1 MDLNLTE
8 EQGLIQAM
16 ARKFAESELA
26 PVAARLDRGE
36 DKVADRALFLGNLKQ
51 LAGLGFMGLNVSA
64 EYGGSEAGVVAFSL
78 AITEV
83 ARACASTAVT
93 MSVTNMVGEVIQ
105 AIANDE
111 QKQTY
116 LPKLCSGEYPAG
128 GFCLSEAGAGS
139 DPAGMKTRA
148 VKDGDDW
155 VLNGSKMWISSA
167 EYAGVFVVW
176 AVTDADAP
184 KGKGISCF
192 LVEAGTPGLTIGKAE
207 EKMGQHASA
216 TNMVIFEDCRIPQ
229 SALMGKLND
238 GFRIA
243 VAELAGGRIG
253 IGSLA
258 LGVGQAAMDYARQ
271 YCTEREQFGAPI
283 ASLQGPQWML
293 ADAYTQLEASRL
305 LLMSAAYL
313 KQQGKPFAKQA
324 SMAKLH
330 ATETANSVCYTA
342 IQLLGGIGYTREVP
356 LERYA
361 RDARVTSI
369 YEGTSE
375 IQRVIIAREL
385 LREIT

>member
-1 MDLNLTE
+1 MDFALTP
-8 EQGLIQAM
+8 EQSLISDT
-16 ARKFAESELA
+16 ARRFAQDTLA
-26 PVAARLDRGE
+26 PVAARLDKTGAGDTERE
-36 DKVADRALFLGNLKQ
+36 TFLRHLRE
-51 LAGLGFMGLNVSA
+51 LAELGFMGLNVNSD
-64 EYGGSEAGVVAFSL
+64 YGGSEAGVIAFSL
-78 AITEV
+78 AITEI
-83 ARACASTAVT
+83 AKACASTAVT

-105 AIANDE
+105 SIANEE
-111 QKQTY
+111 QKQRY

-128 GFCLSEAGAGS
+128 SFCLSEAGAGS
-139 DPAGMKTRA
+139 DPAGMTTTA
-148 VKDGDDW
+148 VSDGDHW
-155 VLNGSKMWISSA
+155 VLNGTKMWITSA
-167 EYAGVFVVW
+167 EYAGIFVVW
-176 AVTDADAP
+176 AVTDSTAR

-192 LVEAGTPGLTIGKAE
+192 LVEAGTPGLIIGKAE

-216 TNMVIFEDCRIPQ
+216 TNTVTFDNCRIPA

-258 LGVGQAAMDYARQ
+258 LGLGLAAMDYARQ
-271 YCTEREQFGAPI
+271 YTSERQQFGQPI
-283 ASLQGPQWML
+283 ATMQGPQWMM

-305 LLMSAAYL
+305 LVMNAAYL
-313 KQQGKPFAKQA
+313 KQAGLPFGKQA

-330 ATETANSVCYTA
+330 ATETANKVCYTA
-342 IQLLGGIGYTREVP
+342 IQLMGGLGYTQDVP

-385 LREIT
+385 LQEI

>member
-1 MDLNLTE
+1 MQLALTE
-8 EQGLIQAM
+8 EQYLIQEM
-16 ARKFAESELA
+16 ARKFAEGELA

-36 DKVADRALFLGNLKQ
+36 DKVADREIFLNNLKQ
-51 LAGLGFMGLNVSA
+51 LADLGFMGLNISA
-64 EYGGSEAGVVAFSL
+64 DYCGTEAGTVAFSV
-78 AITEV
+78 AITEI
-83 ARACASTAVT
+83 AKACASTAVT

-105 AIANDE
+105 AIANEE
-111 QKQTY
+111 QKQKY
-116 LPKLCSGEYPAG
+116 LPKLCTGEYPAG

-139 DPAGMKTRA
+139 DPAGMKTKA
-148 VKDGDDW
+148 VKEGDEW
-155 VLNGSKMWISSA
+155 ILNGSKMWISSA

-176 AVTDADAP
+176 AVTDPDAK

-192 LVEAGTPGLTIGKAE
+192 LVEADNPGITIAKAE

-216 TNMVIFEDCRIPQ
+216 TNMVNFDDCRIPD
-229 SALMGKLND
+229 SALMGELND

-258 LGVGQAAMDYARQ
+258 LGIGQAAMDYARQ
-271 YCTEREQFGAPI
+271 YTTEREQFGTSI
-283 ASLQGPQWML
+283 SKMQGPQWMM

-305 LLMSAAYL
+305 LVMQAAYL
-313 KQQGKPFAKQA
+313 KEADKPFSKAA

-330 ATETANSVCYTA
+330 ATETANQVCYTA
-342 IQLLGGIGYTREVP
+342 IQLMGGVGYTKEVP
-356 LERYA
+356 LERFA

-385 LREIT
+385 LKEIQ